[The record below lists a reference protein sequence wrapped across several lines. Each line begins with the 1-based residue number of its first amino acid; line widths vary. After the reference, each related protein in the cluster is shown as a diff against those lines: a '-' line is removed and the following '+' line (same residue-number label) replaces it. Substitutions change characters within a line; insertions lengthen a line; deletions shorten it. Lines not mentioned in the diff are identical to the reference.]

1 MDESTEV
8 DTLSSDIKIFSFARL
23 PRLESAALDFIVPN
37 VCFQFL
43 TFQW

>member
-23 PRLESAALDFIVPN
+23 LESAALDFSVPN

>member
-8 DTLSSDIKIFSFARL
+8 DTLSSDIARL